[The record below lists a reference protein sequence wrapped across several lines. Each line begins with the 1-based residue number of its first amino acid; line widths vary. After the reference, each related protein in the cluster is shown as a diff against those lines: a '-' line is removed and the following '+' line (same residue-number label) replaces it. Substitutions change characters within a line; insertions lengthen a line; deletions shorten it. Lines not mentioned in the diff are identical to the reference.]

1 MGAGHPEFTDDATP
15 RRTKRDYQYV
25 GGEGTWKRLTSGKHP
40 AGWFLVQAKSQF
52 ESLTRDPQPPQKV
65 LGVARVAT
73 TLQQARSK
81 GLPPPPGSPA
91 PQPFARRPNPNVPT
105 LETMTAAAV
114 NSLAQ
119 NRKGFYLMIEGG
131 AVDWAN
137 HARQEDRMVEEQI
150 DFMKALDWVVQWVET
165 KSSWRDTL
173 VIVTADHECGMLWG
187 PDSDSVAFDKIVDRG
202 KNKLPD
208 MRHNSGGHTNSL
220 VPLYARGQGAE
231 RFYRYIIS
239 TDTSAAAAWGV
250 TGQYVDN
257 TSIFA
262 VMKAEVVGKPRRAT
276 AGASTVRAP

>member
-1 MGAGHPEFTDDATP
+1 
-15 RRTKRDYQYV
+15 
-25 GGEGTWKRLTSGKHP
+25 
-40 AGWFLVQAKSQF
+40 
-52 ESLTRDPQPPQKV
+52 
-65 LGVARVAT
+65 
-73 TLQQARSK
+73 
-81 GLPPPPGSPA
+81 
-91 PQPFARRPNPNVPT
+91 
-105 LETMTAAAV
+105 
-114 NSLAQ
+114 
-119 NRKGFYLMIEGG
+119 
-131 AVDWAN
+131 
-137 HARQEDRMVEEQI
+137 MVEEQI